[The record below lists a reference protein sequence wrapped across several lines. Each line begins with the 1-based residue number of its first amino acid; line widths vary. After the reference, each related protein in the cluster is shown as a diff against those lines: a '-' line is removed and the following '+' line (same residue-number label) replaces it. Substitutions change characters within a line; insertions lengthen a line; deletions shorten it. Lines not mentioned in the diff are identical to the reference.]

1 MQIFLD
7 GLWIMIEFL
16 KVNLDYGIF
25 GTLGLMSIIIV
36 WFSLERWI
44 YYMRVETHTFDL
56 EEDLQISLTRGL
68 TTISSIGVNAPYI
81 GLLGTVLGILITFND
96 LGKGGEIDTSAIMLG
111 LSLALKATAG
121 GLLVAIPA
129 IMIYNALLRKVDIIT
144 TRWKKENHKQT
155 SLVMSA
161 GEATGE
167 ANSASI

>member
-1 MQIFLD
+1 MV
-7 GLWIMIEFL
+7 EFL

-25 GTLGLMSIIIV
+25 GILGLMSVIIV
-36 WFSLERWI
+36 WFALERWI
-44 YYMRVETHTFDL
+44 YYTRVKTSTFDI
-56 EEDLQISLTRGL
+56 EEELQISLTRGL

-144 TRWKKENHKQT
+144 TRWKKENHQQS
-155 SLVMSA
+155 SLI
-161 GEATGE
+161 
-167 ANSASI
+167 NSARVNSTGDANNASI

>member
-1 MQIFLD
+1 
-7 GLWIMIEFL
+7 MIEFL

-25 GTLGLMSIIIV
+25 GILGLMSVIIV
-36 WFSLERWI
+36 WFALERWI
-44 YYMRVETHTFDL
+44 YYIRVKTHTFDI

-144 TRWKKENHKQT
+144 TRWKKENHQQ
-155 SLVMSA
+155 SCLVDSTRA
-161 GEATGE
+161 NRTGD
-167 ANSASI
+167 AKNASV